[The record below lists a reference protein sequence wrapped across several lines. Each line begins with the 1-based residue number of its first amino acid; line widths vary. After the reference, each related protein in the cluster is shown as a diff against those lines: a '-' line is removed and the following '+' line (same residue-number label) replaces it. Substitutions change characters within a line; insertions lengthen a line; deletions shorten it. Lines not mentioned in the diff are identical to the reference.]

1 MSDSC
6 PGAVAL
12 GLEFEPNLE
21 VQPEALGRA
30 EIPREPKSGVSGD
43 SALAEDDLVHTT
55 GWDTDVLG
63 QAVLAESVGF
73 QELGQEDLAGMDGC
87 ELCHGGHLRVVVDDL
102 DVEGIGGTPDE
113 ADAPLI
119 VDADAAL
126 ASTIVLERLEAI
138 AGRYAQV
145 GEGVGRIEDDEF
157 PKRNALKAGGQT
169 TRAATLKERFRVRVA
184 EGANHAPE

>member
-12 GLEFEPNLE
+12 GLELEPNLKVE
-21 VQPEALGRA
+21 PEALGGA
-30 EIPREPKSGVSGD
+30 EVPRQPKSGVSGD
-43 SALAEDDLVHTT
+43 AALAEDDLV
-55 GWDTDVLG
+55 DTPGGNTNVLG

-119 VDADAAL
+119 VDADAVL
-126 ASTIVLERLEAI
+126 ASTIALERLEAI
-138 AGRYAQV
+138 AGRNAQV

-157 PKRNALKAGGQT
+157 PKRDALKAGGQT